1 MLGLSPFQ
9 LKRML
14 QMLDVFTTYYAENPG
29 SLMQL
34 AICVGLFAACYIISR
49 VVRYKVCPWLVAKSE
64 KRIKKVLFIFVR
76 GFAKPLPVL
85 VWSIGLYFALLALPM
100 PPQYSAA
107 LRPWFD
113 KLLNINLIAMLA
125 WGLVGASDIGPLMM
139 QRVQGGLSIEMDP
152 TVTNF
157 INRLLKGVVI
167 TFAVLMVLEEV
178 GVPVA
183 SLIASLGVVSLTLGL
198 AAKDYATNFMGGV
211 MILFEKPFALGDW
224 IKTTVGEGEV
234 EDIAFRSTRI
244 RTLEN
249 AQLVIPNSVL
259 VNEALTNYSRIS
271 KRLAKF
277 TLGVTYS
284 ASRAQLET
292 LMESI
297 RAMLIARE
305 DVWEDSVRVQF
316 TGFGDSSLN
325 ILVQYYAK
333 TGVLADFLKVQEEVN
348 LALMGLMEQA
358 GCEFAFPSMSIYR
371 EK

>member
-1 MLGLSPFQ
+1 
-9 LKRML
+9 
-14 QMLDVFTTYYAENPG
+14 MLDVFTTYYAENPG
-29 SLMQL
+29 SLVQL
-34 AICVGLFAACYIISR
+34 AICVGLFAACYIVSR

-64 KRIKKVLFIFVR
+64 KRSKKVLFIFVR

-85 VWSIGLYFALLALPM
+85 VWSIGLYFALMALPL
-100 PPQYSAA
+100 PSQYSAILA
-107 LRPWFD
+107 PWFD

-125 WGLVGASDIGPLMM
+125 WGLVGASDIGPLMV

-211 MILFEKPFALGDW
+211 MVLFEKPFAIGDW

-249 AQLVIPNSVL
+249 AQLVIPNSVV
-259 VNEALTNYSRIS
+259 VNEALTNYSRIN

-284 ASRAQLET
+284 ATRAQLEA

-297 RAMLIARE
+297 RAMLTARE
-305 DVWEDSVRVQF
+305 DIWEDSVRVQF

-333 TGVLADFLKVQEEVN
+333 TGALADFLKIQEEVN
-348 LALMGLMEQA
+348 LDLMGLMEQA